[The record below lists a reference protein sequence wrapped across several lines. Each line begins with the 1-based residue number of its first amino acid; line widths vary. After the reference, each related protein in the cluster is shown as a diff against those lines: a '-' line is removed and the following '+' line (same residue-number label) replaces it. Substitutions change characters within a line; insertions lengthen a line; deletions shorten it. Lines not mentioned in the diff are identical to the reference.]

1 MGRTRTQL
9 MLSAVQQAE
18 LPQRLRAATD
28 PRERERLQVALWA
41 SSGRHTLEVLAE
53 MAGRSRATIQ
63 TWLDKFKA
71 GGLPGLLERD
81 TPPGSTSPLSRS
93 RLQAQ
98 LKTGLASGR
107 WSSAQVM
114 ATWLKE
120 TYSIQRARKSL
131 YYWLK
136 KHGWPAPGARNR
148 PLASAHQERVL
159 RRRGVDRRPHS
170 CNGHPS

>member
-9 MLSAVQQAE
+9 LLSDEDRAE
-18 LPQRLRAATD
+18 LPRRLRAATD

-41 SSGRHTLEVLAE
+41 ASGHHTLEDLAE
-53 MAGRSRATIQ
+53 KADRSRATIQ

-98 LKTGLASGR
+98 LKAGLASGR
-107 WSSAQVM
+107 WSSAQAM
-114 ATWLKE
+114 ARWLKE
-120 TYSIQRARKSL
+120 TYGIQRARKSL

-136 KHGWPAPGARNR
+136 KNGWPAPGAV
-148 PLASAHQERVL
+148 H
-159 RRRGVDRRPHS
+159 RRGV
-170 CNGHPS
+170 G

>member
-9 MLSAVQQAE
+9 LLSAVQQAE

-28 PRERERLQVALWA
+28 LRERERLQVALWA
-41 SSGRHTLEVLAE
+41 FSGRHTLEDLAE
-53 MAGRSRATIQ
+53 MADRSRATIQ

-98 LKTGLASGR
+98 LRAGLASGR
-107 WSSAQVM
+107 WNSAQAM
-114 ATWLKE
+114 SEWLKE
-120 TYSIQRARKSL
+120 THGIHRARKSL

-136 KHGWPAPGARNR
+136 KSGWPAPGARPR
-148 PLASAHQERVL
+148 S
-159 RRRGVDRRPHS
+159 
-170 CNGHPS
+170 